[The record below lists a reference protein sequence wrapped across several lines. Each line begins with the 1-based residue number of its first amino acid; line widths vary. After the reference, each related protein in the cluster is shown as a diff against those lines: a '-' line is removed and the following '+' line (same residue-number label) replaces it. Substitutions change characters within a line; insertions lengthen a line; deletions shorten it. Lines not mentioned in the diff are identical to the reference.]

1 MAWRSEHLGGSDSYW
16 NVNKPS
22 VHILDEIRQAFTD
35 GDEKKATL
43 LTQKNF
49 NSEVPYESWKEK
61 PFRFGNF
68 TTMGEFYIETGLS
81 TIGMSGYK
89 RILSLDSAWLSYNS
103 IKTGWLMNVITS
115 FLTRTM

>member
-1 MAWRSEHLGGSDSYW
+1 M
-16 NVNKPS
+16 
-22 VHILDEIRQAFTD
+22 
-35 GDEKKATL
+35 L

-81 TIGMSGYK
+81 TIWHERLQAYSVFGFSFGY
-89 RILSLDSAWLSYNS
+89 
-103 IKTGWLMNVITS
+103 
-115 FLTRTM
+115 RTIQ